1 MQQQQAYDLST
12 FENRQPRPKL
22 RVAKNPKAKRRFDL
36 AGLKIIATAAI
47 IFSLAWGVLYSRAQ
61 LTELTTQ
68 VSAVE
73 SDLSDAKSEY
83 DYLNLQLESKTDL
96 DTVENYAL
104 TKLGLVKM
112 DPSQVTYLTLENE
125 DKVVK
130 LESEVKTFFDNFS
143 AAFMNLMEYLA
154 P

>member
-1 MQQQQAYDLST
+1 M
-12 FENRQPRPKL
+12 
-22 RVAKNPKAKRRFDL
+22 
-36 AGLKIIATAAI
+36 
-47 IFSLAWGVLYSRAQ
+47 LYSRAQ

-130 LESEVKTFFDNFS
+130 PESEVKTFFDNFS

>member
-22 RVAKNPKAKRRFDL
+22 RVTKNPNAKRRFDL
-36 AGLKIIATAAI
+36 SELKVIATVAI

-61 LTELTTQ
+61 LTELTAEI
-68 VSAVE
+68 SAVE
-73 SDLSDAKSEY
+73 TDLSDAKSEY

-104 TKLGLVKM
+104 TQLGLVKM
-112 DPSQVTYLTLENE
+112 EASQVTYLTLEDE

-130 LESEVKTFFDNFS
+130 PESEVKTFFDNFS
-143 AAFMNLMEYLA
+143 AGFMNLMEYLA